1 MNFFILLVAAYA
13 GAAKYQASGQIVHK
27 LYNVE
32 FDFEVG
38 NLKSTQNW

>member
-1 MNFFILLVAAYA
+1 MKFLILLVAAYA

-32 FDFEVG
+32 FEFKIW